1 MKIGKLVLL
10 AGAALGLG
18 GVAMAAEPTT
28 IDRDEVRAVVAEMLA
43 DAETRSS
50 LLQGGASAGHDGKF
64 FIASNDGNFRLNL
77 GGQIQF
83 RYIINFSDEDN
94 ALTED
99 EFDTGFQTRRTK
111 LDFTGHVI
119 NPNWT
124 YRVLTNFD
132 RANGNAFLED
142 AFVEYRFASG
152 MRARWGQF
160 KLPLLREELVSS
172 SRQLAVE
179 RSVTNAAFTQGRSQG
194 IMFTWDGGEEAD
206 WRLQLAFSDG
216 LNSANTDINVQQVG
230 AAPTFAVMGEAD
242 YAFTGRFEYKWAGD
256 WDQLDDFTSP
266 QGSPF
271 AALLGLAAHYQMSP
285 NTNRPTDVDRETFE
299 YTADL
304 SFEGDGWNAFLAF
317 IGRHDELDALAGES
331 DNDDF
336 GGVAQIGWRFA
347 PDTEI
352 FARWDGIFAD
362 DDRTGLE
369 EDTFHFATVGLNQYY
384 AGHAA
389 KATVDVIWALS
400 ETEDLVGL
408 PFGFFPNTAQGL
420 NGSTET
426 GEVSVRLQFQLLF

>member
-160 KLPLLREELVSS
+160 KLP
-172 SRQLAVE
+172 
-179 RSVTNAAFTQGRSQG
+179 
-194 IMFTWDGGEEAD
+194 
-206 WRLQLAFSDG
+206 
-216 LNSANTDINVQQVG
+216 
-230 AAPTFAVMGEAD
+230 
-242 YAFTGRFEYKWAGD
+242 
-256 WDQLDDFTSP
+256 
-266 QGSPF
+266 
-271 AALLGLAAHYQMSP
+271 
-285 NTNRPTDVDRETFE
+285 
-299 YTADL
+299 
-304 SFEGDGWNAFLAF
+304 
-317 IGRHDELDALAGES
+317 
-331 DNDDF
+331 
-336 GGVAQIGWRFA
+336 
-347 PDTEI
+347 
-352 FARWDGIFAD
+352 
-362 DDRTGLE
+362 
-369 EDTFHFATVGLNQYY
+369 
-384 AGHAA
+384 
-389 KATVDVIWALS
+389 
-400 ETEDLVGL
+400 
-408 PFGFFPNTAQGL
+408 
-420 NGSTET
+420 
-426 GEVSVRLQFQLLF
+426 